1 MMLPILISV
10 SVAPVSYF
18 FWASA
23 APEVR
28 VATAVTRAAVLSVLS
43 RSNSSLLRLLV
54 SVLLELTDKL
64 LADDGNLPCAVRHE
78 ENDEEE
84 QHAEHGAGEPLGDA
98 LGDVRHEDDE
108 GAADDRA
115 RQ

>member
-28 VATAVTRAAVLSVLS
+28 VATAVTSAAVLSDLA
-43 RSNSSLLRLLV
+43 RNNSSLLACG
-54 SVLLELTDKL
+54 SVLFQFTDKL
-64 LADDGNLPCAVRHE
+64 LADHRNLPRAVRHE
-78 ENDEEE
+78 ENDEEMK
-84 QHAEHGAGEPLGDA
+84 HAEHRAAKAFGDT
-98 LGDVRHEDDE
+98 LGDVR
-108 GAADDRA
+108 
-115 RQ
+115 